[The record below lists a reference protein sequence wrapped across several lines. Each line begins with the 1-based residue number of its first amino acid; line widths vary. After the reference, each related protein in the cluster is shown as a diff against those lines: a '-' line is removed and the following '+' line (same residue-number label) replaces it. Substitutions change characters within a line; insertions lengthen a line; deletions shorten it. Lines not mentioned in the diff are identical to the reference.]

1 MKKNIN
7 ITEELKVVE
16 KYIKKDLSKEKTI
29 SGLYSYI
36 YRTSRKK
43 MRAK

>member
-29 SGLYSYI
+29 SGLYKYI
-36 YRTSRKK
+36 FRSSGKK
-43 MRAK
+43 CEQD

>member
-16 KYIKKDLSKEKTI
+16 KYIKKDIQNKLLEEFI
-29 SGLYSYI
+29 LNGNLLNQL
-36 YRTSRKK
+36 
-43 MRAK
+43 

>member
-16 KYIKKDLSKEKTI
+16 KYIKKDLS
-29 SGLYSYI
+29 
-36 YRTSRKK
+36 RKK
-43 MRAK
+43 LFQAYTNIFSDQVVKRCEQD